1 MSEKMSLTAKSVS
14 VLELKQL
21 LHALNDRQP
30 YTCIRVRLVGQLWQQ
45 SFMHIAAVYDDGVL
59 LHSESDGRL
68 LNIGKLSNIM
78 QFEIDH
84 AFQNF
89 MPHNHYDVKVTS

>member
-1 MSEKMSLTAKSVS
+1 
-14 VLELKQL
+14 
-21 LHALNDRQP
+21 
-30 YTCIRVRLVGQLWQQ
+30 
-45 SFMHIAAVYDDGVL
+45 MHIAAVYDDGVL

>member
-1 MSEKMSLTAKSVS
+1 
-14 VLELKQL
+14 
-21 LHALNDRQP
+21 
-30 YTCIRVRLVGQLWQQ
+30 LVGQLWQQ

-68 LNIGKLSNIM
+68 LNIGRISNIM

-84 AFQNF
+84 PFQNF
-89 MPHNHYDVKVTS
+89 TPHNHYDVKVTE

>member
-1 MSEKMSLTAKSVS
+1 MSLTGKSIS

-21 LHALNDRQP
+21 LHSLNDRQP

-45 SFMHIAAVYDDGVL
+45 SFMHVSAVYDDGVL
-59 LHSESDGRL
+59 LHNERDGRF
-68 LNIGKLSNIM
+68 LNVGKLSNIM

-84 AFQNF
+84 SFQNF
-89 MPHNHYDVKVTS
+89 APHNHYDVILTSDSI